1 MLWLHREGYIPLTVE
16 VKNTQTGENEKINL
30 CSEEL
35 SELFG
40 SEEVVT
46 EESVD
51 MLNMTLL
58 IKDSY
63 NISGGAYHEL
73 AAICKS
79 LPRHYKI
86 KQRIRKLNELW
97 NIRPIPHGIG
107 VQQSLE
113 QRLHIRLEHL
123 LKVSPHDAEFVKKQ
137 LVRVK
142 LSGDGTNIGK
152 RLHVVTFT
160 FTLLEEGNKAHSSD
174 GNHILAVFKEPEK
187 YESVKAALE
196 DISGEVERLT
206 SVRVSDM
213 DFHIKYHLGGDWK
226 FLAMVTGIDAASS
239 EYTCIFNKCKTSER
253 FDTEKEWSISD
264 PTAGART
271 IEENL
276 SLFQLPKSRKK
287 YNVSNCPI
295 FPSIP
300 LTHVVID
307 NLHLF
312 LRVSDKLITLLV
324 SELRRQDKID
334 RQKKFTSF
342 DPVKYK
348 HCDGYQKFVTS
359 LGISNFEFYIG
370 RTSRELKTRSL
381 TGPGK
386 LKVFHNKN

>member
-1 MLWLHREGYIPLTVE
+1 M
-16 VKNTQTGENEKINL
+16 
-30 CSEEL
+30 
-35 SELFG
+35 
-40 SEEVVT
+40 
-46 EESVD
+46 
-51 MLNMTLL
+51 
-58 IKDSY
+58 
-63 NISGGAYHEL
+63 
-73 AAICKS
+73 
-79 LPRHYKI
+79 
-86 KQRIRKLNELW
+86 
-97 NIRPIPHGIG
+97 
-107 VQQSLE
+107 
-113 QRLHIRLEHL
+113 
-123 LKVSPHDAEFVKKQ
+123 
-137 LVRVK
+137 
-142 LSGDGTNIGK
+142 SGDGTNIGK

-206 SVRVSDM
+206 LVRVSDM

-226 FLAMVTGIDAASS
+226 FFAMVTGIDAASS

-276 SLFQLPKSRKK
+276 LLSQLPKSRK

-334 RQKKFTSF
+334 SQKKFTSF

-381 TGPGK
+381 TGPG
-386 LKVFHNKN
+386 N

>member
-1 MLWLHREGYIPLTVE
+1 
-16 VKNTQTGENEKINL
+16 
-30 CSEEL
+30 
-35 SELFG
+35 
-40 SEEVVT
+40 
-46 EESVD
+46 
-51 MLNMTLL
+51 
-58 IKDSY
+58 
-63 NISGGAYHEL
+63 
-73 AAICKS
+73 
-79 LPRHYKI
+79 
-86 KQRIRKLNELW
+86 
-97 NIRPIPHGIG
+97 
-107 VQQSLE
+107 
-113 QRLHIRLEHL
+113 
-123 LKVSPHDAEFVKKQ
+123 
-137 LVRVK
+137 
-142 LSGDGTNIGK
+142 
-152 RLHVVTFT
+152 
-160 FTLLEEGNKAHSSD
+160 
-174 GNHILAVFKEPEK
+174 
-187 YESVKAALE
+187 
-196 DISGEVERLT
+196 
-206 SVRVSDM
+206 M

-239 EYTCIFNKCKTSER
+239 EYACIWCKCKTSER

-276 SLFQLPKSRKK
+276 SLSQLPKSRKK

-307 NLHLF
+307 NLHVF

-370 RTSRELKTRSL
+370 RTSQELKTRSL

>member
-1 MLWLHREGYIPLTVE
+1 MHWKT
-16 VKNTQTGENEKINL
+16 EKIDICNQ
-30 CSEEL
+30 EHI
-35 SELFG
+35 ELFG
-40 SEEVVT
+40 SEEEVT
-46 EESVD
+46 EDSLD
-51 MLNMTLL
+51 MLNMILL

-73 AAICKS
+73 ASICKS
-79 LPRHYKI
+79 LPRHHKI

-97 NIRPIPHGIG
+97 NIKPTPHGVG
-107 VQQSLE
+107 VQQSLKE
-113 QRLHIRLEHL
+113 RLYVRLEHL
-123 LKVSPHDAEFVKKQ
+123 LKVSPHDAHFIKKQ
-137 LVRVK
+137 QVRVK

-196 DISGEVERLT
+196 DISAEVEQLT
-206 SVRVSDM
+206 SIQVGDI
-213 DFHIKYHLGGDWK
+213 DFQIKYHLGGDWK

-239 EYTCIFNKCKTSER
+239 DHACIWCKCKTSER
-253 FDTEKEWSISD
+253 FDTEKERLFSD

-276 SLFQLPKSRKK
+276 SLSQLPKSRKK

-324 SELRRQDKID
+324 TEL
-334 RQKKFTSF
+334 
-342 DPVKYK
+342 
-348 HCDGYQKFVTS
+348 
-359 LGISNFEFYIG
+359 
-370 RTSRELKTRSL
+370 
-381 TGPGK
+381 
-386 LKVFHNKN
+386 